1 MGSWAASSVDR
12 GEKDDRGATHRLPPP
27 RAVGGTRSGALSEAL
42 RAVASSSPYHLAR
55 YSHASMSPAAT
66 SAMSCCFSAPVSV
79 MMLSSKVTRT
89 SGSSSVPSERLAA
102 TTARHI
108 PVNALSS
115 SCSCRRMLRMRAE
128 LSLDTSVAVFTYP
141 APSKSK

>member
-1 MGSWAASSVDR
+1 M
-12 GEKDDRGATHRLPPP
+12 
-27 RAVGGTRSGALSEAL
+27 GGTRSGALPEAL

-55 YSHASMSPAAT
+55 FSHASMSPVAT

-79 MMLSSKVTRT
+79 MMLSSKVTRASPS

-102 TTARHI
+102 TTVWHI
-108 PVNALSS
+108 PVIALSS
-115 SCSCRRMLRMRAE
+115 ACSCRRMLRMRAE

-141 APSKSK
+141 APSKSE